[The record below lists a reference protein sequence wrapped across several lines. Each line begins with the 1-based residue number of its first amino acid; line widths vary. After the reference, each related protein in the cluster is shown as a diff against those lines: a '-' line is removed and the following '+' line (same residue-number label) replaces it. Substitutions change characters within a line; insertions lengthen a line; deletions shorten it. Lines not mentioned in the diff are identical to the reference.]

1 VNLLKLTKQ
10 ERLVIYLLVILLL
23 VGGIIRVIRYRIF
36 EGVDYSS
43 QILEFRRKSMQIGS
57 NMSDGSSDTDI
68 IMEKIN
74 INTAGI
80 EELKKIP
87 NVGEVIALRIIEYR
101 EKVGK
106 FDSVE
111 QLLEIKGIG
120 EKTLSKIRGV
130 VTIE

>member
-1 VNLLKLTKQ
+1 MNLLKLTKQ

>member
-1 VNLLKLTKQ
+1 MNLLKLTKQ

-57 NMSDGSSDTDI
+57 NMSDDSSDTDI